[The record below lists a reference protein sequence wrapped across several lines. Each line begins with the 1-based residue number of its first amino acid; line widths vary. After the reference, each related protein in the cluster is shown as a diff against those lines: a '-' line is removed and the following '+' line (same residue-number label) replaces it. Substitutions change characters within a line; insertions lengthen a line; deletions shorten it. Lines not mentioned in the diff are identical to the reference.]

1 MAENLRRW
9 LSGRGPIFKI
19 RPSDGCG
26 RNAVPLAVG
35 QWYNFHSV
43 GCHLGNVG
51 LYDYKLSGMGP
62 LLIPFQMLYCYK
74 SISYATGE
82 SKIMIIIDT
91 FNKLQAQR
99 LARECDGNLGQ

>member
-1 MAENLRRW
+1 MAENLGRW

-51 LYDYKLSGMGP
+51 LMLGP
-62 LLIPFQMLYCYK
+62 
-74 SISYATGE
+74 GE
-82 SKIMIIIDT
+82 
-91 FNKLQAQR
+91 N
-99 LARECDGNLGQ
+99 LARHSKRRISSSTRKAASMTT